1 MLKPE
6 NLDEIVK
13 QFQSLLPEDMRQTKN
28 DVEKNTKAMMKT
40 SFQKVD
46 LVTREEFDIQSEL
59 LSKTRSLLD
68 ELEEKVKQLEK
79 KD

>member
-28 DVEKNTKAMMKT
+28 DVEKNIKAMMKA

-46 LVTREEFDIQSEL
+46 LVTREEFDIQTEL